1 MIGGEGANNV
11 KEIVYKFKKMKD
23 KLFRVWIKNHNIEA
37 RFVSVKLFLVVN
49 LVWTMLLFVTIILF
63 TSNK

>member
-49 LVWTMLLFVTIILF
+49 LV
-63 TSNK
+63 